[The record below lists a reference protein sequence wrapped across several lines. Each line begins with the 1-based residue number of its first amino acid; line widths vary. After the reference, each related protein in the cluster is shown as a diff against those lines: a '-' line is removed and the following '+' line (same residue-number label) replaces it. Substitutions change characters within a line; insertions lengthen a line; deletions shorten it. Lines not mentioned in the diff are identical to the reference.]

1 MTLNPEWLAMTA
13 SRSDTSKKPIT
24 TKNTTMTKLTTILL
38 VAIISVTC
46 ALLMEHWQKKQ
57 QRKHWQRY
65 VDTQAER
72 REKEGEL

>member
-1 MTLNPEWLAMTA
+1 MTESILNFL
-13 SRSDTSKKPIT
+13 I
-24 TKNTTMTKLTTILL
+24 
-38 VAIISVTC
+38 VAIIAMTC

-72 REKEGEL
+72 REKEGQL

>member
-1 MTLNPEWLAMTA
+1 
-13 SRSDTSKKPIT
+13 
-24 TKNTTMTKLTTILL
+24 MTKLTTILL

>member
-1 MTLNPEWLAMTA
+1 MIEATATFLSVGLIALA
-13 SRSDTSKKPIT
+13 
-24 TKNTTMTKLTTILL
+24 
-38 VAIISVTC
+38 C

-57 QRKHWQRY
+57 ERKHWQRY